1 MGNNSPSYES
11 WQWNICAFTT
21 KRKAQKYVELANKE
35 AKLLK
40 YARRVGFTDIWGT
53 DIRNKYDLTNG
64 NPCVDVCYSV
74 EELELK

>member
-1 MGNNSPSYES
+1 
-11 WQWNICAFTT
+11 
-21 KRKAQKYVELANKE
+21 
-35 AKLLK
+35 LLK